1 MFKYLEKI
9 FKVVTDILLFII
21 IIAIFFT
28 IYAYYQKDILKR
40 DYISYFGYT
49 FFEVASGSMSD
60 TINIKD
66 LVIIKIGN
74 DSLKV
79 DDIVTYK
86 SNEDFITHRIISIN
100 DNSIITKGD
109 ANNDS
114 DRPVDRNDVLGKV
127 VFVIPSF
134 GVYRL
139 VLFDIR
145 VIISV
150 LVTLILFVIY
160 FSIRKKSDFSLK
172 QQAYYINLIAYL
184 IRIYEKV
191 EKENDKKIEK

>member
-9 FKVVTDILLFII
+9 FKIVTDILLFII

-74 DSLKV
+74 DGLKV

>member
-28 IYAYYQKDILKR
+28 IYAYYQKDVLKR

-74 DSLKV
+74 DNLKV

-86 SNEDFITHRIISIN
+86 NNEDFITHRIVSIN
-100 DNSIITKGD
+100 DNTIITKGD

-114 DRPVDRNDVLGKV
+114 DRPVDKSNVLGKV
-127 VFVIPSF
+127 AFVIPSF
-134 GVYRL
+134 GVYRS

-191 EKENDKKIEK
+191 EKENDKKIKK

>member
-9 FKVVTDILLFII
+9 FKIVTDILLFII

-74 DSLKV
+74 DGLKV
-79 DDIVTYK
+79 NDIVTYK

-191 EKENDKKIEK
+191 EKENDKKVEK

>member
-9 FKVVTDILLFII
+9 FKIVTDILLFII

-28 IYAYYQKDILKR
+28 IYAYYQKDVLKR

-49 FFEVASGSMSD
+49 FFEVVSGSMSD

-74 DSLKV
+74 DNLKV

-86 SNEDFITHRIISIN
+86 NNEDFITHRIVSIN
-100 DNSIITKGD
+100 DNTIITKGD

-114 DRPVDRNDVLGKV
+114 DRPVDKSNVLGKV
-127 VFVIPSF
+127 AFVIPSF
-134 GVYRL
+134 GVYRS

-191 EKENDKKIEK
+191 EKENDKKIKK

>member
-9 FKVVTDILLFII
+9 FKIVTDILLFII

>member
-9 FKVVTDILLFII
+9 FKIVTDILLFII

-28 IYAYYQKDILKR
+28 IYAYYQKDVLKR

-74 DSLKV
+74 DNLKV

-86 SNEDFITHRIISIN
+86 NNEDFITHRIVSIN
-100 DNSIITKGD
+100 DNTIITKGD

-114 DRPVDRNDVLGKV
+114 DRPVDISNVLGKV

-134 GVYRL
+134 GVYRS

-191 EKENDKKIEK
+191 EKENDKKIKK

>member
-74 DSLKV
+74 DGLKV

>member
-9 FKVVTDILLFII
+9 FKIVTDILLFII

-191 EKENDKKIEK
+191 EKENDKKVEK